1 MIDLNLMDQHYITR
15 KFLIA
20 THGTFA
26 AGIKSSLDIIIG
38 SVEHVFLL
46 QAYVDEQTSVE
57 VELQKIL
64 AQVSDHDE
72 LVVFTD
78 ILGGSITNQILQHAL
93 KANVYIVSGVNLPL
107 VIDVMLADSTTPIE
121 EVISSAIEN
130 AKEQMVF
137 VNKLLTGQN
146 GETTND

>member
-1 MIDLNLMDQHYITR
+1 MDQHDITR

-20 THGTFA
+20 THGTLA

-38 SVEHVFLL
+38 SVAHVFLL

-57 VELQKIL
+57 AELEKIL
-64 AQVSDHDE
+64 AQITEQDQ

-78 ILGGSITNQILQHAL
+78 ILGGSITNQILQHL
-93 KANVYIVSGVNLPL
+93 RPNVYVVSGVNLPL
-107 VIDVMLADSTTPIE
+107 VIDVMLADNTTPIE
-121 EVISSAIEN
+121 EVISTAIGN

-137 VNKLLTGQN
+137 VNNLLTGDS
-146 GETTND
+146 E

>member
-1 MIDLNLMDQHYITR
+1 MEHSTTR
-15 KFLIA
+15 NFLIA
-20 THGTFA
+20 THGTLA

-46 QAYVDEQTSVE
+46 QAYVDGQTSVDAQ
-57 VELQKIL
+57 LQKIL
-64 AQVSDHDE
+64 AEVSDSDE

-78 ILGGSITNQILQHAL
+78 ILGGSITNQILQHL
-93 KANVYIVSGVNLPL
+93 RPNVYVVSGVNLPL
-107 VIDVMLADSTTPIE
+107 VIDIMLADNTTPIE
-121 EVISSAIEN
+121 EVISTSIEN

-146 GETTND
+146 GETAND

>member
-1 MIDLNLMDQHYITR
+1 MDKHNVTR

-20 THGTFA
+20 THGTLA

-57 VELQKIL
+57 DELGKIL
-64 AQVSDHDE
+64 TQVSDHDE

-78 ILGGSITNQILQHAL
+78 ILGGSITNQILQHCL
-93 KANVYIVSGVNLPL
+93 RPNVYVVSGVNLPL
-107 VIDVMLADSTTPIE
+107 VIDIMLADSVTPIE
-121 EVISSAIEN
+121 EVISAALEN

-146 GETTND
+146 GEPAND

>member
-1 MIDLNLMDQHYITR
+1 MDKHDITR

-20 THGTFA
+20 THGTLA

-38 SVEHVFLL
+38 SIEHVFLL

-57 VELQKIL
+57 AELEKIL
-64 AQVSDHDE
+64 AQISDHDE

-78 ILGGSITNQILQHAL
+78 ILGGSITNQILQHL
-93 KANVYIVSGVNLPL
+93 RPNVYVVSGVNLPL

-121 EVISSAIEN
+121 EVISTAIGN

-137 VNKLLTGQN
+137 VNNLLTGN
-146 GETTND
+146 SE

>member
-1 MIDLNLMDQHYITR
+1 MDQQNITR

-20 THGTFA
+20 THGTLA

-46 QAYVDEQTSVE
+46 QAYVDEQTSVDT
-57 VELQKIL
+57 ELQKIL
-64 AQVSDHDE
+64 AQVGESDE

-78 ILGGSITNQILQHAL
+78 ILGGSITNNILQHL
-93 KANVYIVSGVNLPL
+93 RPNVYVVSGVNLPL
-107 VIDVMLADSTTPIE
+107 VIDIMLADGTTPLE
-121 EVISSAIEN
+121 EVISTSIAN

-137 VNKLLTGQN
+137 VNNLLTSQN
-146 GETTND
+146 EETAND

>member
-1 MIDLNLMDQHYITR
+1 MDEHNITR

-20 THGTFA
+20 THGTLA

-38 SVEHVFLL
+38 YIEHVFLL

-57 VELQKIL
+57 AELEKIL
-64 AQVSDHDE
+64 AQISEHDQ

-78 ILGGSITNQILQHAL
+78 ILGGSITNQILQHCL
-93 KANVYIVSGVNLPL
+93 RPNVYVVSGVNLPL
-107 VIDVMLADSTTPIE
+107 VIDVMLAESTTPIE
-121 EVISSAIEN
+121 EVISTTIEN

-137 VNKLLTGQN
+137 VNNLLTGDS
-146 GETTND
+146 E

>member
-1 MIDLNLMDQHYITR
+1 MDKQEITR

-20 THGTFA
+20 THGTLA

-38 SVEHVFLL
+38 SIEHVFLL
-46 QAYVDEQTSVE
+46 QAYVDEQTTVE
-57 VELQKIL
+57 AELQKIL

-72 LVVFTD
+72 LMVFTD
-78 ILGGSITNQILQHAL
+78 ILGGSITNQILQQCL
-93 KANVYIVSGVNLPL
+93 RPNVYVVSGVNLPL
-107 VIDVMLADSTTPIE
+107 VIDIMLADGATPIE
-121 EVISSAIEN
+121 EVIGTAIEN

-146 GETTND
+146 EETAND

>member
-1 MIDLNLMDQHYITR
+1 MDKHGITR

-20 THGTFA
+20 THGTLA

-38 SVEHVFLL
+38 SIEHVFLL

-57 VELQKIL
+57 TELEKIL
-64 AQVSDHDE
+64 AQISEHDE

-78 ILGGSITNQILQHAL
+78 ILGGSITNQILQHL
-93 KANVYIVSGVNLPL
+93 RPNVYVVSGVNLPL
-107 VIDVMLADSTTPIE
+107 VIDVMLAESTTPIE
-121 EVISSAIEN
+121 EVISTAIEN

-137 VNKLLTGQN
+137 VNKLLTGN
-146 GETTND
+146 SE

>member
-1 MIDLNLMDQHYITR
+1 MDKHDITR

-20 THGTFA
+20 THGTLA

-38 SVEHVFLL
+38 SMEHVFLL
-46 QAYVDEQTSVE
+46 QAYVDEQTSME
-57 VELQKIL
+57 AELEKIL

-78 ILGGSITNQILQHAL
+78 ILGGSITNQILQHCL
-93 KANVYIVSGVNLPL
+93 RPNVYVVSGVNLPL
-107 VIDVMLADSTTPIE
+107 VIEVMLADSSTPIE
-121 EVISSAIEN
+121 EVISTAIEN

-137 VNKLLTGQN
+137 VNNLLNRQN
-146 GETTND
+146 EETAND